1 MNLKVYEYS
10 DVESLHTIT
19 NILLSSN
26 IFVSLHELSN
36 LLESFSSYHGISA
49 TVFLQTAREGCDG
62 ND

>member
-26 IFVSLHELSN
+26 IFVSLHKLSN
-36 LLESFSSYHGISA
+36 LLESFSSHHWISA
-49 TVFLQTAREGCDG
+49 TVFFQTARQGCDVQ
-62 ND
+62 D